1 MPRRR
6 PASGSRQRGFLTPL
20 RPAIHKSSRSGWR
33 SRALSRLQ
41 RRRGSTEGRI
51 GVLKNRWHGGKI
63 RSKGFDNRNLS
74 VAWSVL
80 SHNLWKIAQ
89 RLAQE
94 HEKEATQAA

>member
-1 MPRRR
+1 M
-6 PASGSRQRGFLTPL
+6 
-20 RPAIHKSSRSGWR
+20 
-33 SRALSRLQ
+33 
-41 RRRGSTEGRI
+41 
-51 GVLKNRWHGGKI
+51 LKNRWHGGKI